1 VVLVDKEE
9 LGILEFQQVM
19 VELEMKELLE
29 VEVPEELVGLA
40 DKEEVVVDLVP
51 RIPLAEVREDP
62 LVEMQ
67 EAMDHFGLEQLTQ
80 LISQLPEVQ
89 AELVLLRVV
98 LEEILQVTL
107 LLPLYLKLASL
118 LPAAVVE
125 EEDLDF
131 REMLAVLEIV
141 HLAAILPHLQM
152 QEHQEILMQE
162 ILEVLQIQT
171 LHPVL

>member
-19 VELEMKELLE
+19 AELEMKALLE
-29 VEVPEELVGLA
+29 VEVPEELVGLV
-40 DKEEVVVDLVP
+40 DKEEVVVDLVS
-51 RIPLAEVREDP
+51 RLPLAEVREDP

-67 EAMDHFGLEQLTQ
+67 EAMDHFGLEHLTQ
-80 LISQLPEVQ
+80 LISQLPEAR
-89 AELVLLRVV
+89 AELVPLQVV
-98 LEEILQVTL
+98 LEEVLQVTL
-107 LLPLYLKLASL
+107 LLLVLPSQASL
-118 LPAAVVE
+118 LRAAAVVE
-125 EEDLDF
+125 EDLDF
-131 REMLAVLEIV
+131 QEMLAMLEIV

>member
-1 VVLVDKEE
+1 MDKEE

-67 EAMDHFGLEQLTQ
+67 EAMDHFGLEHLTQ